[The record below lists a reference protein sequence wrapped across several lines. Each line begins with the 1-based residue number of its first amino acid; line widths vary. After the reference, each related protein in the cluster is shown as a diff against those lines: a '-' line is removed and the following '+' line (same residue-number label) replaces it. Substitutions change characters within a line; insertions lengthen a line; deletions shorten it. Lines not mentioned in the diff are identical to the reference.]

1 MKTSTKVL
9 LIISH
14 ILIPLFSI
22 WGVFLTRALIARPDL
37 PESAFWH
44 LHVIFWVSLVVL
56 FVLPFLLGMNLRWY
70 KIIGLICYL
79 ILSMLWY
86 PMIESMVAT
95 FILYVRLGDLVE
107 FFDLAHIFYLICI
120 AFYLYPIITIINSFI
135 QHKRT
140 KNTIENE
147 TE

>member
-37 PESAFWH
+37 PGSAFWH

-70 KIIGLICYL
+70 RIIGLICYL
-79 ILSMLWY
+79 ILSMFWY
-86 PMIESMVAT
+86 PMIESTVGNL
-95 FILYVRLGDLVE
+95 ILVISDGELLEVLDFGLV
-107 FFDLAHIFYLICI
+107 FYLICI
-120 AFYLYPIITIINSFI
+120 AFYIYPIITIINSFI
-135 QHKRT
+135 QLKRS
-140 KNTIENE
+140 KDSIENE